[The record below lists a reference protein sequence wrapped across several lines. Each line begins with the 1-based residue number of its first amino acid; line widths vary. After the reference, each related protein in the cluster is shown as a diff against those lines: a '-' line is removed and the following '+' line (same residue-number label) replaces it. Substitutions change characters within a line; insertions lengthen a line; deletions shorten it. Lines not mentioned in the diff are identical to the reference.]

1 MTEEKET
8 LTEKEIE
15 ELMELSPWEL
25 DRRYFSSDDLKKIR
39 NTIEK
44 LEKDLQSARGLKRFI
59 DPGVLVNDR
68 LVLYA
73 KPDEYS
79 YNIGLRAFG
88 ETEGQINVG
97 LTVNEAKRM
106 ITLLRGAI
114 KAAKLR
120 RTILKLKQILKEKQR
135 RRW

>member
-15 ELMELSPWEL
+15 ELTSLNSLEIYH
-25 DRRYFSSDDLKKIR
+25 RHFSYGELKKIK
-39 NTIEK
+39 NTVEK